1 VGHLSDGALR
11 RMIDEPLAASEADRR
26 HLGSCAACEER
37 SARLARE
44 AGLASALLAVPAFQ
58 PDAAGALA
66 QVHNLAAVAPA
77 PRRAWARVSWSLP
90 RMARPLALA
99 MALVVLGGTTVY
111 AAPTLAKTIFGGDQ
125 TQTIQA
131 VTVTPPTAGSVSVA
145 GLPDLSQ
152 YGTTTVLEKGT
163 MQSVLTAAEATTLSH
178 GLVAPAAPADYAGKT
193 VTYTVVGESKVSF
206 KFDAAK
212 AKAAAAAA
220 GKPAPVF
227 KPAGIDGSTITVTIG
242 PALAEVFGSVD
253 KNTDLSNLPLI
264 AGVAKAPVVTS
275 TGASVKDLENFLVQQ
290 PGIAG
295 NDTLVAQIKA
305 IGDPLAAGSLVIP
318 IPANLA
324 TSTPTTV
331 NGTPGVLI
339 ADKTGTVK
347 ALVWEK
353 LSIVYAVGGHFD
365 DTQLAKIANGVG

>member
-1 VGHLSDGALR
+1 MPAAHAQQPTGGAVEHLR
-11 RMIDEPLAASEADRR
+11 V
-26 HLGSCAACEER
+26 
-37 SARLARE
+37 ARVR
-44 AGLASALLAVPAFQ
+44 
-58 PDAAGALA
+58 
-66 QVHNLAAVAPA
+66 NLAAVAPA
-77 PRRAWARVSWSLP
+77 PRRAWARLSWSLP

-111 AAPTLAKTIFGGDQ
+111 ATPSLLTIFGGNQD
-125 TQTIQA
+125 QTIQT
-131 VTVTPPTAGSVSVA
+131 VSVTPPSGDTTGALA

-152 YGTTTVLEKGT
+152 YGTVTVLEKGT
-163 MQSVLTAAEATTLSH
+163 TQTVLTAAEATSASK
-178 GLVAPAAPADYAGKT
+178 GLVPPAAPADYSGKT

-206 KFDAAK
+206 KFDK
-212 AKAAAAAA
+212 AKATAAAAA

-227 KPAGIDGSTITVTIG
+227 PAGIDGTTLTVTLG
-242 PALAEVFGSVD
+242 PAVAEVFGTLD
-253 KNTDLSNLPLI
+253 KNTDLTNLPLL

-275 TGASVKDLENFLVQQ
+275 TGVSAKELESFLVQQ

-295 NDTLVAQIKA
+295 NPTLVAQIKA
-305 IGDPLAAGSLVIP
+305 IGDPLAAGNLVIP

-331 NGTPGVLI
+331 KGTPGVLI

-353 LSIVYAVGGHFD
+353 LNIVYAVGGHFD
-365 DTQLAKIANGVG
+365 DSQLLALANGVG

>member
-1 VGHLSDGALR
+1 MGHLGDGALR
-11 RMIDEPLAASEADRR
+11 RMIDEPLAVSEADRR
-26 HLGSCAACEER
+26 HLESCAGCAER
-37 SARLARE
+37 SERLAGE
-44 AGLASALLAVPAFQ
+44 AKLASALLAAPAFE
-58 PDAAGALA
+58 PDAQAALA
-66 QVHNLAAVAPA
+66 RVRNLAAVAPA
-77 PRRAWARVSWSLP
+77 PRRAWARLSWSLP

-111 AAPTLAKTIFGGDQ
+111 ATPSLLTIFGGNQD
-125 TQTIQA
+125 QTIQT
-131 VTVTPPTAGSVSVA
+131 VSVTPPSGDTTGALA

-152 YGTTTVLEKGT
+152 YGTVTVLEKGT
-163 MQSVLTAAEATTLSH
+163 TQTVLTAAEATSASK
-178 GLVAPAAPADYAGKT
+178 GLVPPAAPADYSGKT

-206 KFDAAK
+206 KFDKAK
-212 AKAAAAAA
+212 ATAAAAAA

-227 KPAGIDGSTITVTIG
+227 PAGIDGTTLTVTLG
-242 PALAEVFGSVD
+242 PAVAEVFGTLD
-253 KNTDLSNLPLI
+253 KNTDLTNLPLL

-275 TGASVKDLENFLVQQ
+275 TGVSAKELESFLVQQ

-295 NDTLVAQIKA
+295 NPTLVAQIKA
-305 IGDPLAAGSLVIP
+305 IGDPLAAGNLVIP

-331 NGTPGVLI
+331 KGTPGVLI

-353 LSIVYAVGGHFD
+353 LNIVYAVGGHFND
-365 DTQLAKIANGVG
+365 SQLLALANGVG

>member
-1 VGHLSDGALR
+1 VGHLGDGALR

-26 HLGSCAACEER
+26 HLESCAGCAER
-37 SARLARE
+37 SERLAGE
-44 AGLASALLAVPAFQ
+44 ATAASVLLAVPGFE
-58 PDAAGALA
+58 PDASAALA
-66 QVHNLAAVAPA
+66 RVHNLAAVAPA
-77 PRRAWARVSWSLP
+77 PRRAWARFSWSLP
-90 RMARPLALA
+90 RLARPLALA

-111 AAPTLAKTIFGGDQ
+111 ATPSLMTIFGGNKDQ
-125 TQTIQA
+125 KVQA
-131 VTVTPPTAGSVSVA
+131 VSVSPPSGDSHATLA

-152 YGTTTVLEKGT
+152 YGTTTILEKGT
-163 MQSVLTAAEATTLSH
+163 TQAVLSAAEATSLSK
-178 GLVAPAAPADYAGKT
+178 GLVPPAAPAAYAGKT

-212 AKAAAAAA
+212 ARAAAAAA

-227 KPAGIDGSTITVTIG
+227 PAGIDGTTITVTIG
-242 PALAEVFGSVD
+242 PAIAEVFGTLNSD
-253 KNTDLSNLPLI
+253 TDLSNLPLI
-264 AGVAKAPVVTS
+264 AGVANAPVVTS
-275 TGASVKDLENFLVQQ
+275 TGVSAKELENFLVMQ

-295 NDTLVAQIKA
+295 NPTLVAQIRA
-305 IGDPLAAGSLVIP
+305 IGDPLAAGDLVIP
-318 IPANLA
+318 VPANLA

-353 LSIVYAVGGHFD
+353 HNIVYAVGGHFD
-365 DTQLAKIANGVG
+365 DSQLATIANGVG